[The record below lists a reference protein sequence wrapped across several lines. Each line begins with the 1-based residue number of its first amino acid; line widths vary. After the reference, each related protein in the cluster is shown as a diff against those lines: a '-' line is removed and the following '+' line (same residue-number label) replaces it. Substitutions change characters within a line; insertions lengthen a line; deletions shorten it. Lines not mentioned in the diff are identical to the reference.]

1 MTAER
6 TLIAVLNDEQVFL
19 TVLQEFLWQE
29 GYAVSTY
36 AVDDMA
42 LHCLCSHPP
51 ALILLDINPS
61 MEDRGVDLL
70 DALQRDPILSKVPVI
85 VMSVD
90 ALFLTE
96 RELNLRARGSDV
108 LAEPFNLDDLKA
120 MIDRLLQHVGV
131 CDVQDGRAV
140 SM

>member
-1 MTAER
+1 MNADR
-6 TLIAVLNDEQVFL
+6 ALIAVLNDEQVFL

-36 AVDDMA
+36 AVDETA
-42 LHCLCSHPP
+42 IHCLCSHPP

-70 DALQRDPILSKVPVI
+70 NGLQSDPILSKVPVI

-90 ALFLTE
+90 TMFLTA
-96 RELNLRARGSDV
+96 RELDLRARGSDV
-108 LAEPFNLDDLKA
+108 LAEPFNLDDLKT
-120 MIDRLLQHVGV
+120 MIDRMLQPVGV
-131 CDVQDGRAV
+131 CDVADGRTV
-140 SM
+140 SR